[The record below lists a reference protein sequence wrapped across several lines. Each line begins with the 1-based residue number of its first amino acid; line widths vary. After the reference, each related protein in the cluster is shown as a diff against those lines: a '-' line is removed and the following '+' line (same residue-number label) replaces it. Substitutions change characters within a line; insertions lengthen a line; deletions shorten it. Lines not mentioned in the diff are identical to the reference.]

1 LKDKHLKLELSRGS
15 ARHEAIRFNH
25 AEGAAAQIHAAFRLG
40 INEYNGIA
48 SVQLML
54 EHFEAA

>member
-1 LKDKHLKLELSRGS
+1 MTEPEL
-15 ARHEAIRFNH
+15 
-25 AEGAAAQIHAAFRLG
+25 IHAAFRLG
-40 INEYNGIA
+40 VNEYNGVA